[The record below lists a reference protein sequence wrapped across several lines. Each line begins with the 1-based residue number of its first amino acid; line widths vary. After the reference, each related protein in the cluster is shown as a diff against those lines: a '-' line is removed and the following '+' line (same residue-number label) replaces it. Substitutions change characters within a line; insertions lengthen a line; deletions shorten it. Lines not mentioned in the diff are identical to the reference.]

1 MSDANAEAF
10 LGRVLEQLPGMN
22 RNRFSSKSW
31 RFEDRPTSEGVGLK
45 PGIDLD
51 VEKVVQRILDV
62 EAYSQN
68 IKYVESCLITE
79 KISPSEFIYVQQ
91 MKLPALGGVQVSLHM
106 TDLGERDGYRVVAWA
121 QDDPGTQAL
130 NPKDGGARTAYN
142 LGAWLIKP
150 TELAYALSAAP
161 VKKDVGSLKYAIMT
175 RGSDATA
182 GTVLSSNIDAMV
194 DWAHRD

>member
-1 MSDANAEAF
+1 MSDSSAEDF
-10 LGRVLEQLPGMN
+10 LGRVLEQLSDMN
-22 RNRFSSKSW
+22 RGRFSSKSW

-45 PGIDLD
+45 PEIEID
-51 VEKVVQRILDV
+51 VETVVQRILNV

-68 IKYVESCLITE
+68 IKYVEDCQITE
-79 KISPSEFIYVQQ
+79 TISPSEFVYVQR
-91 MKLPALGGVQVSLHM
+91 MKLPALGGIQVSLHM
-106 TDLGERDGYRVVAWA
+106 TDLGERDGYRVVAWN
-121 QDDPGTQAL
+121 QDDAGTQAL

-175 RGSDATA
+175 KGSDATA

-194 DWAHRD
+194 DWAQRD